1 MKKCVMI
8 ALSLITAVSLM
19 ACSNSSGTESDKK
32 SSKQNQTTTSTK
44 GKTQDVNENKASKDT
59 AVVYFS
65 GTGNTK
71 KVAEKLAEEL
81 PADIYEIEPTEAYTN
96 DDLDYN
102 NDSCRANQEM
112 DDESARPE
120 IGNDLSTIL
129 DYENIYIG
137 YPIWWGTRPRIIQ
150 TFLETYDLSGKT
162 IYTFCTSGGSG
173 IEQSVEDLKKD
184 YPELNI
190 AGGYR
195 FTANADSEDIQKGI
209 ETLVK

>member
-1 MKKCVMI
+1 M
-8 ALSLITAVSLM
+8 S
-19 ACSNSSGTESDKK
+19 
-32 SSKQNQTTTSTK
+32 
-44 GKTQDVNENKASKDT
+44 
-59 AVVYFS
+59 
-65 GTGNTK
+65 
-71 KVAEKLAEEL
+71 EEL
-81 PADIYEIEPTEAYTN
+81 PADIYEIEPAEVYTN

-173 IEQSVEDLKKD
+173 IEQSVEDLKKGL
-184 YPELNI
+184 P
-190 AGGYR
+190 
-195 FTANADSEDIQKGI
+195 GI
-209 ETLVK
+209 EYCRRLPVYCKCRQYRYSKGNKDISKIVKKE

>member
-19 ACSNSSGTESDKK
+19 ACSNSSGTKFNQK
-32 SSKQNQTTTSTK
+32 SAKQNQAATSS
-44 GKTQDVNENKASKDT
+44 NENKTSKDT

-71 KVAEKLAEEL
+71 KVAEKLSEEL
-81 PADIYEIEPTEAYTN
+81 PADIYEIEPAEVYTSDN
-96 DDLDYN
+96 LDYN
-102 NDSCRANQEM
+102 NDSCRANREM

-120 IGNDLSTIL
+120 IGSDLSAIL
-129 DYENIYIG
+129 NYENIYIG

-195 FTANADSEDIQKGI
+195 FTANADSAEIQKGI
-209 ETLVK
+209 KKLGK

>member
-19 ACSNSSGTESDKK
+19 ACSNSSGTKSDQK
-32 SSKQNQTTTSTK
+32 SAKQNQAATSSK
-44 GKTQDVNENKASKDT
+44 EKMQEANENKVSKDT

-81 PADIYEIEPTEAYTN
+81 PADIYEIETAEAYTN

-102 NDSCRANQEM
+102 NDSCRANQEI
-112 DDESARPE
+112 DNESARPE
-120 IGNDLSTIL
+120 IGSDLSAIL
-129 DYENIYIG
+129 DYENVYIG
-137 YPIWWGTRPRIIQ
+137 YPIWWRTRPRIIQ

-162 IYTFCTSGGSG
+162 VYTFCTSGGSG
-173 IEQSVEDLKKD
+173 IEQSV
-184 YPELNI
+184 
-190 AGGYR
+190 
-195 FTANADSEDIQKGI
+195 
-209 ETLVK
+209 